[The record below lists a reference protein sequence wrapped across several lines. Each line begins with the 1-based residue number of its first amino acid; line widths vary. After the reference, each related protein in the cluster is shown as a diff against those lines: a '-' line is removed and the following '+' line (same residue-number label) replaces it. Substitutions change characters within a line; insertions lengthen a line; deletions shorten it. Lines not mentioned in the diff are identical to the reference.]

1 MKRIIVEIFLL
12 FIGSPLSGISLA
24 SSTKGNTKSAG
35 MLRVEAYASHES
47 IHPGKSFQIAVIGH
61 IKEGLH
67 INSRQPS
74 GSFLVPTVISFS
86 ETQGVTLGP
95 VSYPSPK
102 EKAFSFAKEKMS
114 VYEGKVSFLAGGQVS
129 KNRSSGNLKL
139 SGTISYQAC
148 SDKSC
153 FMPASEDF
161 EIALR
166 VVDKGQPAKLVN
178 QAIFKQNTS
187 SLTQDELRAKGVIEK
202 GIFYS
207 LTAFF
212 IFGLALNLTPCVY
225 PVIPLTVGFFSTK
238 GERKK
243 AETFLLAFC
252 YIIGI
257 AIVFSALG
265 LISGLAGKQWG
276 FLFQNPW
283 FVIFISIIMLSMAAS
298 MFGAFEI
305 TVPSFLMT
313 HAGKARQG
321 AIGSFVMGLTAG
333 VIIAPC
339 AAGIVIGL
347 VGIIAKMGL
356 AGKGAILFFAMGM
369 GLGLPYLFL
378 AVFSGLMNRLP
389 QTGMWMV
396 WIRKLFGILLIGV
409 ALYFLIPQGK
419 QLDNQQGFYLG
430 VLGIFGG
437 LLLGFLGH
445 NHDYSKAFR
454 ILRAILGC
462 ILIIAGITLVNSALH
477 YKEER
482 IDWISYKYK
491 SIDQLRNG
499 KTPVLIDFYADW
511 CNACRELDHKTFSD
525 NDVVKTSERFT
536 MVRVNCTSP
545 SPTHKRILNKFK
557 VSGLPTIIFIGPSGA
572 ELGNLRVVGFVKS
585 NEMLQKMERTLSAG
599 SRLSHD

>member
-1 MKRIIVEIFLL
+1 MTNPKQALTTRKNDIKRIIVVIFVLYTGFFL
-12 FIGSPLSGISLA
+12 GGISLA
-24 SSTKGNTKSAG
+24 SSTKGDTESAG

-74 GSFLVPTVISFS
+74 DSFLVPTVISFR

-114 VYEGKVSFLAGGQVS
+114 VYEGKVSFLASGQVS

-153 FMPASEDF
+153 FMPESEDF

-166 VVDKGQPAKLVN
+166 VIDKGQPAKLVN
-178 QAIFKQNTS
+178 QAIAIFKQDKS
-187 SLTQDELRAKGVIEK
+187 LLTQDELRAKGVIEK

-207 LTAFF
+207 LAAFF
-212 IFGLALNLTPCVY
+212 LFGLALNLTPCVY
-225 PVIPLTVGFFSTK
+225 PVIPLTVSFFSTK
-238 GERKK
+238 GKQKK

-252 YIIGI
+252 YIVGI

-265 LISGLAGKQWG
+265 LISGLAGRQWG

-305 TVPSFLMT
+305 AVPSFLMT
-313 HAGKARQG
+313 RAGKARQG

-356 AGKGAILFFAMGM
+356 VAKGAMLFFAMGM

-378 AVFSGLMNRLP
+378 ALFSGLMNKLP
-389 QTGMWMV
+389 QAGMWMV
-396 WIRKLFGILLIGV
+396 WVRKLFGIVLIGV
-409 ALYFLIPQGK
+409 ALYFLIPQAERLHD
-419 QLDNQQGFYLG
+419 QEGFYLG
-430 VLGIFGG
+430 VLGVFGG
-437 LLLGFLGH
+437 LLLGFMGH
-445 NHDYSKAFR
+445 NRDYTKAFKVF
-454 ILRAILGC
+454 RAIAGC
-462 ILIIAGITLVNSALH
+462 ILIIAGAILVNSALH
-477 YKEER
+477 YQEAK
-482 IDWISYKYK
+482 IDWIAYKNE
-491 SIDQLRNG
+491 SIEQLRKE
-499 KTPVLIDFYADW
+499 KTPLLLDFYANW
-511 CNACRELDHKTFSD
+511 CSACRELDHKTFSN
-525 NDVVKTSERFT
+525 NDVAKT
-536 MVRVNCTSP
+536 
-545 SPTHKRILNKFK
+545 I
-557 VSGLPTIIFIGPSGA
+557 
-572 ELGNLRVVGFVKS
+572 
-585 NEMLQKMERTLSAG
+585 
-599 SRLSHD
+599 